1 MADVYNDPEHYPK
14 ILELG
19 EIESIIN
26 LFLKD
31 YKTVQKDYIQN
42 VKAGDM
48 DSANKDLTSLD
59 GINNYL
65 LQFLNLAQI
74 TMEKV
79 YPLGIQTQHDI
90 PEYYFL
96 PQVVSGYQ
104 QNSHLERSSSFA
116 FRH

>member
-42 VKAGDM
+42 VKGRRR
-48 DSANKDLTSLD
+48 
-59 GINNYL
+59 L
-65 LQFLNLAQI
+65 LKQ
-74 TMEKV
+74 
-79 YPLGIQTQHDI
+79 Y
-90 PEYYFL
+90 
-96 PQVVSGYQ
+96 
-104 QNSHLERSSSFA
+104 
-116 FRH
+116 